1 MIPSPI
7 PTTFVGS
14 GRFSLQEHYLNCRGT
29 AHIFFEKEREKSLK
43 RYILLVVSICFN
55 LILLLVSAW
64 FGRFF
69 FFFFLLKYD
78 PFGCLENRGRELF
91 GRPENLEEGLNK
103 WDFGRFIT
111 DVCVGMLK

>member
-1 MIPSPI
+1 M
-7 PTTFVGS
+7 VW
-14 GRFSLQEHYLNCRGT
+14 
-29 AHIFFEKEREKSLK
+29 
-43 RYILLVVSICFN
+43 V
-55 LILLLVSAW
+55 
-64 FGRFF
+64 FF

>member
-1 MIPSPI
+1 LFQFNS
-7 PTTFVGS
+7 FVG
-14 GRFSLQEHYLNCRGT
+14 FSMVW
-29 AHIFFEKEREKSLK
+29 A
-43 RYILLVVSICFN
+43 
-55 LILLLVSAW
+55 
-64 FGRFF
+64 FF